1 MSHSMSLF
9 NKLHLHL
16 FEGKSIAESYLTE
29 DELKVKERIEAG
41 FHIML
46 EDPTKS
52 EKEIRNFLCLQ
63 FDVHERTAFR
73 DLTLIKAIFG
83 NFKKTN
89 KEYYRYRVIAL
100 LERAAE
106 LAKEKGDY
114 FGIVSAAKELGRFTR
129 LDQHDPEELP
139 FDEVAVPEFIP
150 VNDIEILGFKR
161 DPNIAK
167 TRKLL
172 EKKYFGKIED
182 AEIIE

>member
-129 LDQHDPEELP
+129 LDQHDPKSCHLMRLLFLSLFQLMISKFLGLNVIRTLP
-139 FDEVAVPEFIP
+139 KHAS
-150 VNDIEILGFKR
+150 
-161 DPNIAK
+161 
-167 TRKLL
+167 
-172 EKKYFGKIED
+172 Y
-182 AEIIE
+182 

>member
-1 MSHSMSLF
+1 M
-9 NKLHLHL
+9 
-16 FEGKSIAESYLTE
+16 
-29 DELKVKERIEAG
+29 
-41 FHIML
+41 
-46 EDPTKS
+46 
-52 EKEIRNFLCLQ
+52 
-63 FDVHERTAFR
+63 
-73 DLTLIKAIFG
+73 
-83 NFKKTN
+83 
-89 KEYYRYRVIAL
+89 